1 MTGLR
6 TAQVVMLIAGTACS
20 TDFTPQ
26 SCSVDSDCGKDSG
39 LVCEIRGQATCVRL
53 EDAPLRIGQSAPLSG
68 TNQALGTAMKSG
80 IELAFDEKNLAGGIR
95 GRKLALEF
103 RDDAYQPALAEVA
116 TKNLLDVQI
125 AKTGMPRCPTTS
137 TPVTAGAT
145 PVSTTAMTRGPNAVL
160 AILGNVGTPTMI
172 QSAPVAIE
180 THTVFF
186 GAFTGSST
194 LLRDNKAG
202 DTCSRYIFNY
212 RASYAQ
218 EAQATMEYFQKK
230 GVTNFKNLISFD
242 QSDSFGQSGYDGLV
256 AAYKNTIGQFPLGSD
271 TTTPIARFQYIRN
284 DDTSVP
290 TQVTRTASYLNDLM
304 AMQTGTITVGIM
316 MTDTYGAG
324 ASYITAL
331 RTWQYAPL
339 QGGAPNPAATRLKLL
354 FSNISFVGA
363 NSLADRLAAAGK
375 VPATNVSFTDD
386 VVVTQVVPN
395 YQTDKSEIIA
405 TYNHLVTQGG
415 GAPSFTSLEGY
426 ISARVF
432 IAGLELHQGPFTADS
447 IVDSFEALPNL
458 GLGIGASVGF
468 SPTVHQYSGSV
479 WGTILKPDG
488 SFQDLYFWSG
498 DGSLQFND

>member
-1 MTGLR
+1 
-6 TAQVVMLIAGTACS
+6 MLLAGTACS

-26 SCSVDSDCGKDSG
+26 PCGVDSDCGKDSG
-39 LVCEIRGQATCVRL
+39 LVCEIRGQATCVRI
-53 EDAPLRIGQSAPLSG
+53 EDATLRIGQSAPLSG

-80 IELAFDEKNLAGGIR
+80 IELAFDEKNAAGGIR
-95 GRKLALEF
+95 GRKLELVF

-125 AKTGMPRCPTTS
+125 AKTGTPNCPTTS
-137 TPVTAGAT
+137 TQITAGAT
-145 PVSTTAMTRGPNAVL
+145 PVSTTAMTRGANAVL

-194 LLRDNKAG
+194 LLRDKKAG

-218 EAQATMEYFQKK
+218 ETQAAMEYFKNQ
-230 GVTNFKNLISFD
+230 GVTNYKNLISFD
-242 QSDSFGQSGYDGLV
+242 QQDAFGQSGYDGLV
-256 AAYKNTIGQFPLGSD
+256 AAYKNTIGEFPLGID
-271 TTTPIARFQYIRN
+271 TTTPIKRHQYMRN
-284 DDTSVP
+284 DEASVP
-290 TQVTRTASYLNDLM
+290 IAATATEGDLTQLLTDQS
-304 AMQTGTITVGIM
+304 GTVTVGIL

-339 QGGAPNPAATRLKLL
+339 PNGQPNPAATRLKLL

-363 NSLADRLAAAGK
+363 NSLSDRLTAAGK
-375 VPATNVSFTDD
+375 VPGNTNVSFTDD

-395 YQTDKSEIIA
+395 YQTDKSDIVA
-405 TYNHLVTQGG
+405 AYNHLVSQDGST
-415 GAPSFTSLEGY
+415 PSFTSLEGY
-426 ISARVF
+426 IAARVF
-432 IAGLELHQGPFTADS
+432 IAGLELHQGPFTASS

-458 GLGIGASVGF
+458 GLGIGASAGF
-468 SPTVHQYSGSV
+468 SPDVHQYSGSV

-488 SFQDLYFWSG
+488 SFKDLYFWSG
-498 DGSLQFND
+498 NGSLQLNE